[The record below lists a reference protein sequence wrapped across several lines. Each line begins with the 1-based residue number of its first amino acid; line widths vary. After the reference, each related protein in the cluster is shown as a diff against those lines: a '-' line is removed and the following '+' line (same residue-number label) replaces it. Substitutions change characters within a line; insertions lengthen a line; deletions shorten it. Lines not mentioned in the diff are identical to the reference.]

1 MKSIFLF
8 FVAALTLCGC
18 SGNSASKP
26 DATIARQGQAVDST
40 HKVIAYYF
48 YTTQRC
54 PSCYKIETYSH
65 ETIAAEFTD
74 ALQRGRL
81 EWRMVNTDSVANKH
95 FIEDFSLVTKSL
107 VLVELKDGHQV
118 RWKNCGKVWQLLNN
132 KPQFQDYVKNEVRGY
147 LTES

>member
-8 FVAALTLCGC
+8 FIAAFTLCSC
-18 SGNSASKP
+18 SGNDGVKS
-26 DATIARQGQAVDST
+26 DAKNAQQSLSTDST
-40 HKVIAYYF
+40 RKIVTYYF

-65 ETIAAEFTD
+65 EAISSEFAD
-74 ALQRGRL
+74 ALQRGQL
-81 EWRMVNTDSVANKH
+81 EWRMVNTDSAANKH

-118 RWKNCGKVWQLLNN
+118 RWKNCGKVWELLNN
-132 KPQFQDYVKNEVRGY
+132 KPKFQDYVKNEVRGY
-147 LTES
+147 LAGS